1 MLSILVCMFCVA
13 VKAQDIHYTQWMQAP
28 YQYNPASTGQ
38 FDGNHRFHLN
48 HRNQW
53 SSVTVPFLTFG
64 AMADSR
70 TLLPVK
76 GLHAMSSF
84 LYDVTGDSKFT
95 TIHFQL
101 GVAYEIPL
109 GLDSVFKWKV
119 GMQSS
124 INQKRLSLRDLVF
137 DDQFDGFLNNPSLGT
152 NENLSRLS
160 RSYFD
165 IALGSEW
172 AIKVSDKMNLNF
184 GLSWFNI
191 LKPQQSF
198 FNDNA
203 IILNPRYNI
212 MAQADWK
219 LDKKW
224 TMHPGILYSAQANYQ
239 SFNWGTL
246 MSLDVSENIFFTQK
260 LLLGGYIRARDAGS
274 LMVGYQ
280 YDAWKAM
287 LSYDINYS
295 DLVPAS
301 NYRGG
306 LELALI
312 YILKNPPIRPLYKN
326 CPDYL

>member
-1 MLSILVCMFCVA
+1 MVSICLN
-13 VKAQDIHYTQWMQAP
+13 AQDIHYTQWMHAP

-38 FDGNHRFHLN
+38 FEGNHRFHFN

-70 TLLPVK
+70 TLLPIK
-76 GLHAMSSF
+76 GLHSMASF

-101 GVAYEIPL
+101 GLAYDLPL
-109 GLDSVFKWKV
+109 QLDSILKWKI
-119 GMQSS
+119 GLHSS
-124 INQKRLSLRDLVF
+124 VNQKRLSLRDLVF
-137 DDQFDGFLNNPSLGT
+137 DDQFDGFFNNPNTST

-172 AIKVSDKMNLNF
+172 TFFISDKFKFNF
-184 GLSWFNI
+184 GLSWFNV
-191 LKPQQSF
+191 LKPQQGF
-198 FNDNA
+198 FNDNN

-212 MAQADWK
+212 MASADWK
-219 LDKKW
+219 LDEKW
-224 TMHPGILYSAQANYQ
+224 TSHPGVLYSSQANYQ
-239 SFNWGTL
+239 SLNWGTL
-246 MSLDVSENIFFTQK
+246 LSLDLSENIFYTQK
-260 LLLGGYIRARDAGS
+260 LLLGGYIRAKDAGS

-280 YDAWKAM
+280 LDAWKAM
-287 LSYDINYS
+287 VSYDINYS

-306 LELALI
+306 LEIALI
-312 YILKNPPIRPLYKN
+312 YILKNPPIRPKYKN